1 MSDGDGFAE
10 EAPREPL
17 NTVAVSVSYHAWNKD
32 QTKIALCPNSH
43 EVWIFETNKSEDWKS
58 WKQTHTLKKHAQF
71 VSGIDWSPVTDQIVT
86 CGHDRNAYVWKFDAK
101 DKEWK
106 PTLVILRI
114 NRAAT
119 QVKWCP
125 AGNKF
130 AVASG
135 AKCVP
140 VCHFEKSNDWWI
152 SKMIKKHKSTV
163 LSLAWCPNNK
173 FIVTGSCDFK
183 CRVFSAYIKGVDP
196 AEDDGFGEVWP
207 DQHKFGEILCEFEH
221 TKAWVNSVA
230 WSPGGFRIAFTGQ
243 GSSIHFV
250 QILAGATPVV
260 QTLELDCLPF
270 LDMDFVSEGSVIA
283 AGFCMNPT
291 IFRAS
296 GDDSDPKWELADCL
310 DKMSGGGGGAAAPEQ
325 KKGGAFD
332 KAKGMFADSVSRGIK
347 FGAGD
352 GKSGG
357 MEILT
362 KHKNYISCI
371 QLFGKGGTVKRLT
384 TSGLDWRILFLNL

>member
-1 MSDGDGFAE
+1 MSDDGFAE

-17 NTVAVSVSYHAWNKD
+17 NTLAVSVSCHAWNKD

-43 EVWIFETNKSEDWKS
+43 EVWIFETNKSEDWKQ

-101 DKEWK
+101 DKDWK

-173 FIVTGSCDFK
+173 FIITGSCDFK
-183 CRVFSAYIKGVDP
+183 ARVFSAYIKGVDP
-196 AEDDGFGEVWP
+196 AEDDGFGEVWA

-221 TKAWVNSVA
+221 SKAWVNSVA
-230 WSPGGFRIAFTGQ
+230 WSPNGFRLAFTGQ

-250 QILAGATPVV
+250 QILAGAAPVV
-260 QTLELDCLPF
+260 QSLELDCLPF
-270 LDMDFVSEGSVIA
+270 LDMDFVNDGTVVA
-283 AGFCMNPT
+283 AGFSMNPT
-291 IFRAS
+291 IFKAG
-296 GDDSDPKWELADCL
+296 GDDSDPKWDVADFL
-310 DKMSGGGGGAAAPEQ
+310 DKKTDSSAASPSEAA

-332 KAKGMFADSVSRGIK
+332 KTRGIFADSVSRGIK
-347 FGAGD
+347 IGSD
-352 GKSGG
+352 GKGS
-357 MEILT
+357 EILT
-362 KHKNYISCI
+362 KHKNYITCL
-371 QLFGKGGTVKRLT
+371 QLFGKGGTVKRIT
-384 TSGLDWRILFLNL
+384 TSALDGRVLFWNV